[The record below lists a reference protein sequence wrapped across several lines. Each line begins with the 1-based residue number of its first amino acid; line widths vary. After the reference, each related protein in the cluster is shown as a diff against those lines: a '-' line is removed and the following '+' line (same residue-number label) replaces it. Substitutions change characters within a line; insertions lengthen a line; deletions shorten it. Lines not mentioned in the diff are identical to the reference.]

1 MGIWFDLRLRK
12 KISSNSGNL
21 STEKNGL
28 FFKGTSEKIIILV
41 HGLTGAPYETGF
53 LAKFLQREGYSV
65 LCPRL
70 ANHGES
76 IDVLKRTTWQECY
89 ESVERAFLEVQTSYP
104 KSQVFVSGLSI
115 GALLVLLLAGKFPER
130 ISGVSCLSP
139 TLFYDGWNSP
149 WSRHL
154 LPLVYMSPLKN
165 FFYFKEEPPYGIKNE
180 NIRKR
185 IHEYYA
191 QASLDDMKEVG
202 KFGYPF
208 YPLTLL
214 YQHDQLVKHLLKKLP
229 LIKTPVQLI
238 QAQDDDMTSVKNS
251 QFIHDRIKSEIKEIV
266 LLYDSYHVITS
277 DQERETVAK
286 EVARFFGPLKNPSE
300 HKKEPTA

>member
-1 MGIWFDLRLRK
+1 MGIWFDLRLKK
-12 KISSNSGNL
+12 KIFSNSRNL
-21 STEKNGL
+21 PTEKNGL

-53 LAKFLQREGYSV
+53 LAKFLQRAGYSV
-65 LCPRL
+65 FCPRL

-89 ESVERAFLEVQTSYP
+89 ESVERVFLEVESSHPNT
-104 KSQVFVSGLSI
+104 QVFVSGLSI
-115 GALLVLLLAGKFPER
+115 GALLVLLLAEKFSER

-154 LPLVYMSPLKN
+154 LPLAYMSPLKN

-180 NIRKR
+180 TIRKR
-185 IHEYYA
+185 IHEYYK

-202 KFGYPF
+202 RYGYPF

-286 EVARFFGPLKNPSE
+286 EVARFFGHLKNP
-300 HKKEPTA
+300 KCRL

>member
-1 MGIWFDLRLRK
+1 MGIWFDLRLKK
-12 KISSNSGNL
+12 KIFSNSRNL
-21 STEKNGL
+21 PTEKNGL

-53 LAKFLQREGYSV
+53 LAKFLQRAGYSV
-65 LCPRL
+65 FCPRL

-89 ESVERAFLEVQTSYP
+89 ESVERAFLEVESSHPNT
-104 KSQVFVSGLSI
+104 QVFVSGLSI
-115 GALLVLLLAGKFPER
+115 GALLVLLLAEKFPER

-154 LPLVYMSPLKN
+154 LPLAYMSPLKN

-180 NIRKR
+180 TIRKR
-185 IHEYYA
+185 IHEYYK

-202 KFGYPF
+202 RYGYPF

-286 EVARFFGPLKNPSE
+286 EVARFFGHLKNP
-300 HKKEPTA
+300 KCRL